1 MVLED
6 RGEVHA
12 WSCPCLGPWKAGG
25 GIREGGERVGVRL
38 PALRAAG
45 MEQGPSLSNS
55 PSPLVSSAPGEVCQP
70 LGPQP
75 LVWAPPRRPP
85 TLCGVPLINISPFEL
100 RVCLFPPGAAV
111 YTVSTHNLASPS
123 EPQDLIPVS
132 SVEP

>member
-1 MVLED
+1 MGYAFLLSVQL
-6 RGEVHA
+6 A
-12 WSCPCLGPWKAGG
+12 WSRDPHSVTAL
-25 GIREGGERVGVRL
+25 L
-38 PALRAAG
+38 PF
-45 MEQGPSLSNS
+45 
-55 PSPLVSSAPGEVCQP
+55 VSSAPGEVCQP

-75 LVWAPPRRPP
+75 LVWAPPTLP